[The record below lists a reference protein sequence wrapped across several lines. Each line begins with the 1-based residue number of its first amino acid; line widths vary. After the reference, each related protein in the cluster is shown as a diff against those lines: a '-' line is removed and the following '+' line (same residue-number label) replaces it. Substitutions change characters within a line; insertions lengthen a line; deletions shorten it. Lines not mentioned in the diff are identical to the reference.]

1 MKHERAMGGGLRV
14 LGWFLKQGS
23 FRDGEAMGGG
33 LRVLGWFMKQ
43 GFFRDGEAIGGGGGG
58 KESSLVEGCTP
69 EQLTP
74 QGQPTPL

>member
-14 LGWFLKQGS
+14 LGWFLIQGS
-23 FRDGEAMGGG
+23 SKDGEV
-33 LRVLGWFMKQ
+33 LR
-43 GFFRDGEAIGGGGGG
+43 GGGGGE
-58 KESSLVEGCTP
+58 ESSLVEGCTT